1 MKQRDAKKNDRM
13 KEEGVKG
20 TKINIQTNIE
30 KKTGSPSFPSAC

>member
-20 TKINIQTNIE
+20 TKINIQTE
-30 KKTGSPSFPSAC
+30 KKTASPSFPSAC